1 MFSELVDVLRCPRPH
16 EESWLVLAAHRLDGR
31 DIMAGVLG
39 CPVCHAEYPIADG
52 VARFVNAPDE
62 TSAGASN
69 EDEAL
74 RLVALLGLT
83 GARGYAVV
91 VGDLTNHAV
100 RMREL
105 TDVQLLLVNPAATVA
120 MGRGLSGLTIGPRW
134 TKLPL
139 APASARAIAFDDAT
153 MEEQLAAGVEAVVA
167 GGRILAP
174 VALSLPDGLTELAR
188 DDRHWLAERE
198 QAPRSSGIIS
208 LQRGARDAGRRP
220 RDEH

>member
-16 EESWLVLAAHRLDGR
+16 EESWLVLAAHRLNGR

-52 VARFVNAPDE
+52 VARFVNAPDAS
-62 TSAGASN
+62 SAGASN

-74 RLVALLGLT
+74 RLVALLDLT

-91 VGDLTNHAV
+91 LGDLTNHAV

-105 TDVQLLLVNPAATVA
+105 TDVQLLLVNPPTDLAT
-120 MGRGLSGLTIGPRW
+120 GSGLSGLTIGRAW
-134 TKLPL
+134 TALPL
-139 APASARAIAFDDAT
+139 AGASARAIAFDDRTTPA
-153 MEEQLAAGVEAVVA
+153 QLASGIEVVA
-167 GGRILAP
+167 PGGRILAP
-174 VALSLPDGLTELAR
+174 VALSLPDGLTELVR
-188 DDRHWLAERE
+188 DDRQWLAERQ

-208 LQRGARDAGRRP
+208 LQRRK
-220 RDEH
+220 